1 MIFMEDESIVLVV
14 LGGMVQLVLLIGIV
28 FFWIKDKKDK

>member
-14 LGGMVQLVLLIGIV
+14 VGGAIQLVFLIGIV
-28 FFWIKDKKDK
+28 FFWIKDKKR

>member
-14 LGGMVQLVLLIGIV
+14 LGGMVQLAFLIGVV